1 MECQKTLK
9 EEIVEYETILD
20 EGEITELKKADQFEP
35 PDLADQA
42 YEAWRDENRTK
53 EGEAE

>member
-9 EEIVEYETILD
+9 EEPVEYETILD
-20 EGEITELKKADQFEP
+20 GEGMREEKKSDQFEP

-42 YEAWRDENRTK
+42 YEAWRDEKRSMEESK
-53 EGEAE
+53 E

>member
-9 EEIVEYETILD
+9 EEPVEYETILD
-20 EGEITELKKADQFEP
+20 GEEMRKVKKSDQFEP

-42 YEAWRDENRTK
+42 YEAWREEKRSTEESK
-53 EGEAE
+53 E

>member
-20 EGEITELKKADQFEP
+20 EEDMTELKESKQFEP

-42 YEAWRDENRTK
+42 YEAWRDEKRRT
-53 EGEAE
+53 EVSEE

>member
-9 EEIVEYETILD
+9 EEPVEYETILD
-20 EGEITELKKADQFEP
+20 GEEMTELREIEQFEP

-42 YEAWRDENRTK
+42 YEAWRDEKGSTEESK
-53 EGEAE
+53 E

>member
-9 EEIVEYETILD
+9 EETVEYETILD
-20 EGEITELKKADQFEP
+20 EKEKAELKDSEQFGP

-42 YEAWRDENRTK
+42 YETWRDEKRST
-53 EGEAE
+53 EVSEE